1 MLIGVLTPP
10 PPPEKDTT
18 IYINIIYIELNCHV
32 KIKLYYHLI
41 VLSQQ
46 SSEQVRLYN
55 KHL

>member
-10 PPPEKDTT
+10 PPPEKDI

-46 SSEQVRLYN
+46 S
-55 KHL
+55 